1 MQRIRVSFF
10 VLMFT
15 TFFYFSSCRKS
26 VDACV
31 NFDQAAYAINDT
43 IYADA
48 SCSENVDEYL
58 WEPQGG
64 LQMLGNGTS
73 STERFIVLSLPGNLN
88 RSVKLEVK
96 NKKSSK
102 STTKSTLIL

>member
-1 MQRIRVSFF
+1 
-10 VLMFT
+10 MFT

-64 LQMLGNGTS
+64 LQMIGNGTS

-88 RSVKLEVK
+88 RTVKLEVK